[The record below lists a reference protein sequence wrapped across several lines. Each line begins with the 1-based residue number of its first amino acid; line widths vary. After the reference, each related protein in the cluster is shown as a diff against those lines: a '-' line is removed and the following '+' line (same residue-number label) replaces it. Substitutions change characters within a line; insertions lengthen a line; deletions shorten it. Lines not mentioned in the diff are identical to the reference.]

1 MRVATVESRH
11 EVVAVPALEHLHH
24 RIRRSVIREDFR
36 VSLVEPA
43 RQRVLR
49 PAGGPRVGVHRRRD
63 REPAEE
69 TLNVA
74 VEARVGDRQGRIDV
88 ADERLRPVREPFVD
102 PVDLARVL
110 IALEQVLVFV
120 REDALVEMRPCRGA
134 RTRVGRRVVR
144 RVRAGAMRPVE
155 GIDGHH
161 VPIEERVDL
170 RREESGDVREPAG
183 VVLVV
188 VVRVLHV
195 GDERDD
201 LVPVA
206 DVVVVRQAEQPW
218 QLRLGA
224 APRRRHAERR
234 RLLGIDVGIE
244 LVDQRGDLLIGDDV
258 AHAVV
263 AAVARREV
271 QCAHRRGRKSGDD
284 PLLNPDLDV
293 LPDRAEGEAPESV
306 GVERIIENGHQP
318 HRSDGWIRRSSCLSA
333 LSGKRF
339 ERRGRSLLGRLD
351 GKGSP
356 LDGVACVLDADV
368 DGLRQ
373 RPCCRCG
380 HGGRDQQND
389 HGRESVLHVSSL
401 GRRFDAVQQTR
412 SGRIGRLAH

>member
-1 MRVATVESRH
+1 MLVSNSWISEAICSLVTTLRTPSLRQSPAGKSSVPT
-11 EVVAVPALEHLHH
+11 VVAGNPA
-24 RIRRSVIREDFR
+24 
-36 VSLVEPA
+36 
-43 RQRVLR
+43 
-49 PAGGPRVGVHRRRD
+49 
-63 REPAEE
+63 
-69 TLNVA
+69 
-74 VEARVGDRQGRIDV
+74 
-88 ADERLRPVREPFVD
+88 
-102 PVDLARVL
+102 
-110 IALEQVLVFV
+110 
-120 REDALVEMRPCRGA
+120 
-134 RTRVGRRVVR
+134 
-144 RVRAGAMRPVE
+144 
-155 GIDGHH
+155 
-161 VPIEERVDL
+161 
-170 RREESGDVREPAG
+170 
-183 VVLVV
+183 
-188 VVRVLHV
+188 
-195 GDERDD
+195 
-201 LVPVA
+201 
-206 DVVVVRQAEQPW
+206 
-218 QLRLGA
+218 
-224 APRRRHAERR
+224 
-234 RLLGIDVGIE
+234 
-244 LVDQRGDLLIGDDV
+244 
-258 AHAVV
+258 
-263 AAVARREV
+263 
-271 QCAHRRGRKSGDD
+271 DD